1 MEVRRACD
9 GPVEM
14 GSVRDH
20 LENRKDCCVV
30 VVGDS
35 KVGPAGASG
44 LSSQSGVGARQ
55 DLDQITTFSEIL
67 DSLKNYPSEKES
79 KELNNMTKP
88 KDMMYMAPLGP
99 SQVDIG
105 NLSSR

>member
-1 MEVRRACD
+1 MRAQYLD
-9 GPVEM
+9 
-14 GSVRDH
+14 
-20 LENRKDCCVV
+20 
-30 VVGDS
+30 
-35 KVGPAGASG
+35 
-44 LSSQSGVGARQ
+44 LSRPMRALHSDQQVGAEGGRPGRPAPASNLRKMSSVMPRE

-79 KELNNMTKP
+79 KELSNMTKP